1 MMDKSRKPRDEPSQ
15 LLPVH
20 QLFIDILESNV
31 SEKQKQQQPIDAAIR
46 ANDNERAIELKRR
59 RDELARNNAH
69 AENLIGWY
77 FANF

>member
-1 MMDKSRKPRDEPSQ
+1 
-15 LLPVH
+15 LPVH

-69 AENLIGWY
+69 AENWRGWY